1 MINRTG
7 FVGNSSSSSFLIVM
21 DNNQL
26 KKFEQCFD
34 DYFITYEKKIVITN
48 CDSLC
53 DFLMV
58 DGSVFKTFKSFHY
71 DEKNNDI
78 VFNQFSKVEWFEQI
92 DYLLQDFKTRLNERR
107 TMNVHPDFV
116 TMETNYVNH
125 LKNCIENLE
134 KLRNQDPNDLSFR
147 SRDEENYIRNEFDNR
162 KKDLEEGN
170 DIIYLVLRRDGECP
184 DSQIENKLA
193 TDNNLETFLLD
204 QGFVFK
210 SFRQEY

>member
-1 MINRTG
+1 MRQE
-7 FVGNSSSSSFLIVM
+7 VLRKELIAYSP
-21 DNNQL
+21 
-26 KKFEQCFD
+26 KKWAVNIPGKHYAF
-34 DYFITYEKKIVITN
+34 KIEDWIPALSGAIGKVA
-48 CDSLC
+48 LLAA
-53 DFLMV
+53 F
-58 DGSVFKTFKSFHY
+58 SVAWAKGLG
-71 DEKNNDI
+71 I
-78 VFNQFSKVEWFEQI
+78 
-92 DYLLQDFKTRLNERR
+92 
-107 TMNVHPDFV
+107 VHPDFV

-147 SRDEENYIRNEFDNR
+147 SRDEENYIRSEFDNR

-170 DIIYLVLRRDGECP
+170 AIIYLVLRRDGECP

-210 SFRQEY
+210 SFRQEYM